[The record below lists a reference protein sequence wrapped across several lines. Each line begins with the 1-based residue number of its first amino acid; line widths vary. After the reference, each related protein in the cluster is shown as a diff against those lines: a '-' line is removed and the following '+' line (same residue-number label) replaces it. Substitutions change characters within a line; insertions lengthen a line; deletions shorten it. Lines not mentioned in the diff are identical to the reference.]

1 MKSGNARSLYRFM
14 LNMLNDVVYDIDRD
28 RYVMNGGNS
37 TKSLDR
43 EFYNTL
49 CEVTEALS
57 AKAGRPPACYNN
69 LKEGG
74 MVTEQTPLTLDEQG
88 LDAVGDFLKG
98 VAAGKPA
105 AQSLED
111 RQLEIPWEEPIDNE
125 VGL

>member
-1 MKSGNARSLYRFM
+1 
-14 LNMLNDVVYDIDRD
+14 
-28 RYVMNGGNS
+28 
-37 TKSLDR
+37 
-43 EFYNTL
+43 
-49 CEVTEALS
+49 
-57 AKAGRPPACYNN
+57 
-69 LKEGG
+69 

-125 VGL
+125 VGTDN